1 MHMIGFWAL
10 LSLLMLSGCEHEFA
24 LSEQVG
30 EEEVF
35 SEKVQLEIFA
45 RANSYHLPSTKGLM
59 DEGTVGKNPWMFV
72 FKGEGPNAT
81 FVEAV
86 QAFELA
92 GKRYVILT
100 KQSNDSKY
108 QLP

>member
-1 MHMIGFWAL
+1 M
-10 LSLLMLSGCEHEFA
+10 
-24 LSEQVG
+24 
-30 EEEVF
+30 
-35 SEKVQLEIFA
+35 
-45 RANSYHLPSTKGLM
+45 
-59 DEGTVGKNPWMFV
+59 GKNPWMFV

-108 QLP
+108 QLLILAN

>member
-1 MHMIGFWAL
+1 MIGFWAL

-45 RANSYHLPSTKGLM
+45 RANSYHLPSTKGIM
-59 DEGTVGKNPWMFV
+59 DDGKVGKNPSMFV
-72 FKGEGPNAT
+72 FKVEVPNAT
-81 FVEAV
+81 IVESV
-86 QAFELA
+86 KDFE
-92 GKRYVILT
+92 I
-100 KQSNDSKY
+100 
-108 QLP
+108 

>member
-1 MHMIGFWAL
+1 
-10 LSLLMLSGCEHEFA
+10 MLIRTISRQQKDLWMRYG
-24 LSEQVG
+24 
-30 EEEVF
+30 
-35 SEKVQLEIFA
+35 
-45 RANSYHLPSTKGLM
+45 
-59 DEGTVGKNPWMFV
+59 GKNPWMFV

-108 QLP
+108 QLLILAHSR

>member
-30 EEEVF
+30 KEEVF

-45 RANSYHLPSTKGLM
+45 RANSYHPYAIFGRRPKMAYG
-59 DEGTVGKNPWMFV
+59 W
-72 FKGEGPNAT
+72 
-81 FVEAV
+81 
-86 QAFELA
+86 
-92 GKRYVILT
+92 
-100 KQSNDSKY
+100 
-108 QLP
+108 

>member
-59 DEGTVGKNPWMFV
+59 DEGTVVRTHGCLFSKE
-72 FKGEGPNAT
+72 KG
-81 FVEAV
+81 
-86 QAFELA
+86 
-92 GKRYVILT
+92 LT
-100 KQSNDSKY
+100 LLLWKPCKPLN
-108 QLP
+108 